1 MAPTSSRYPPWA
13 APAAPYRYEPSK
25 TSSLTAPATIALT
38 AATSGPITQVEFFDG
53 PSLLATVSTA
63 PYTYTWTNV
72 LPGTYS
78 ITPKANGTITMAPTA
93 ITVSSITLS
102 TSFSAPSTILLTATT
117 TGPVTQV
124 EVFNGATLLA
134 TVSTAPYT

>member
-78 ITPKANGTITMAPTA
+78 ITLKANGTITAAPTTINVA
-93 ITVSSITLS
+93 TIALS
-102 TSFSAPSTILLTATT
+102 TFATT
-117 TGPVTQV
+117 
-124 EVFNGATLLA
+124 F
-134 TVSTAPYT
+134 TAPASIPLTVTTACHQLWQFLILPLP